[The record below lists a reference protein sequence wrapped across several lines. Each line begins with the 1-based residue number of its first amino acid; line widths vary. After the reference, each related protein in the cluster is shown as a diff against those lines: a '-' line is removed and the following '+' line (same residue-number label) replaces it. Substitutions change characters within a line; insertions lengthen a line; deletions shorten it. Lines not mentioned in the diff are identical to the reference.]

1 LLGEVCNEIRICF
14 SVGNILLPY
23 KAAGQANPTL
33 KKQTL
38 SRFATGRNGAAFSH
52 YYDQ

>member
-1 LLGEVCNEIRICF
+1 VVIVILILEIGICF
-14 SVGNILLPY
+14 SVGNILLHY

-38 SRFATGRNGAAFSH
+38 ARFATGRGEAEGI
-52 YYDQ
+52 Q